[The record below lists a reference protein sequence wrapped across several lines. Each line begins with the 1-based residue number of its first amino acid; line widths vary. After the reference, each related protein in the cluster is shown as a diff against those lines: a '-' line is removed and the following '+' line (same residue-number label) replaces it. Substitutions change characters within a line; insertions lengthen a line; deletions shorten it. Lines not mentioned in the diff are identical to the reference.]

1 MQQNKT
7 NIMEETTREKLIV
20 AIYDSSSDELTEDDW
35 FKIAQE
41 SESQLLDRVINIL
54 YWYKNAYNET
64 I

>member
-1 MQQNKT
+1 
-7 NIMEETTREKLIV
+7 MEETTREKLIV